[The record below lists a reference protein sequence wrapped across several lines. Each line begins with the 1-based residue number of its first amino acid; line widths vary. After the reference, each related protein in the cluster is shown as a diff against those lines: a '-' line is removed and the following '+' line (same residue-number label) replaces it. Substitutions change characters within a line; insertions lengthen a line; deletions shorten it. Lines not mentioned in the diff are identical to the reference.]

1 MNGKTT
7 TKATELT
14 KETTI
19 ESSED
24 SDNELSEVHF
34 EMKDSSDEETVSDT
48 EMISMKRE
56 KGETVDRI
64 KAQMLHYFGG
74 KHNYERWVFK
84 CTSKVPEPP
93 HINYLRKIILEAWE
107 CKSINFFYKELIK
120 YILNGFCDWPRR
132 PLFDSE
138 IVAVKALTSVLRIH
152 QLGTD
157 ELLEGSM
164 DKIDIFEEMAN
175 KWCIIEV
182 FDRLCAV
189 MNVGWCQ
196 IE

>member
-1 MNGKTT
+1 MAKSTTNRKSAPAQITSPKEKAISPHPTGRKPAASTKKTSTKQAHKETELNGKTT

-120 YILNGFCDWPRR
+120 YILNGFCD
-132 PLFDSE
+132 
-138 IVAVKALTSVLRIH
+138 
-152 QLGTD
+152 
-157 ELLEGSM
+157 
-164 DKIDIFEEMAN
+164 
-175 KWCIIEV
+175 
-182 FDRLCAV
+182 
-189 MNVGWCQ
+189 
-196 IE
+196 